1 MKSKISIEDLEAQ
14 RARGHYR
21 LAFVPQ
27 LENAFRA
34 YYLRCMRRHVMAA
47 QIAATSL
54 SLLAVFLELVVVRPP
69 HTAELPFLAV
79 FAVGLPLTIA
89 ASAVYLRVNQSLR
102 WLPVVSSG
110 VILGAFAAT
119 FYLEAVY
126 AQLGL
131 EYRYQ
136 TTTFVLI
143 FAFLLLGLRYF
154 QAHVLAFVGLAG
166 LVTTYWLIE
175 LPAALFAQ
183 KLYNYIAV
191 ATLAS
196 TAGYLQEYIVR
207 SNFLDRGIRRHQ
219 ALHDGLTGLLNR
231 HGLDVHSDKTWR
243 HARRHRT
250 VVAVAVFDI
259 DWFKPYNDEL
269 GHPAGDACLSRVG
282 ACLLQHTRRPLDS
295 AARLGGEE
303 FAVVWYE
310 VNEQSAMK
318 LANRFRMAV
327 EALRIEHPAPCA
339 EYVTVS
345 GGVTVLAPAS
355 GRSLNAAILAADT
368 ALYEAKRNGRNRVHL
383 AADVVREWPV
393 ESATGGAEA

>member
-1 MKSKISIEDLEAQ
+1 
-14 RARGHYR
+14 
-21 LAFVPQ
+21 
-27 LENAFRA
+27 
-34 YYLRCMRRHVMAA
+34 MAA
-47 QIAATSL
+47 QIAATAL